1 MKTDTGACAGTPE
14 LNESFQGLTA
24 RACPESDA
32 VRRTAPAAEHPE
44 KVKELISEQIA
55 AGRNTPAPPRR
66 QRPRTHRSLPRNS
79 TLCLAQATLR
89 GQ

>member
-44 KVKELISEQIA
+44 KVKELFKLIGEQIA
-55 AGRNTPAPPRR
+55 AGRSTPGPRVTNDR
-66 QRPRTHRSLPRNS
+66 EGIDLFRGIPRFVWRKQP
-79 TLCLAQATLR
+79 
-89 GQ
+89 

>member
-55 AGRNTPAPPRR
+55 AGPRVANDR
-66 QRPRTHRSLPRNS
+66 ERIDLFRGIPRFVWRKQP
-79 TLCLAQATLR
+79 
-89 GQ
+89 